1 MPRTTQFWTGLLV
14 LSTSTQTHAL
24 IPSPLQLPTAHKL
37 TLKGLKNIISFGD
50 SFTDVGY
57 SPAIS
62 PQPNLDNYEGNP
74 PPPGTSSCYA
84 LNYVQVLSSQLNNT
98 FVSLYDLAH
107 SGAVVDGDL
116 VDPYESEDNTFV
128 HQVSDKFLLYFS
140 SGRLPRGDATN
151 GALERSPQ
159 AGKRGWKRD
168 NTLVTS
174 WFGIND
180 VDRAMGGYW
189 PLDPLWEVKAP
200 KMIDSLFDGLERVRK
215 EGAENFAIL
224 NLPPYWLSP
233 SVQEYRNATY
243 TELAKNRTLLWNK
256 ELTNHF
262 TTWQRAHSV
271 NARIVDTFTLW
282 LNMTENPQDY
292 GMSQVTTDCTAY
304 IGGPWA
310 VGNLDFWDSSCPAPV
325 QEYLWLDW
333 VHPTFTVHQ
342 HVANLIIETMGL

>member
-1 MPRTTQFWTGLLV
+1 MLRFSRSWIGLVVLV
-14 LSTSTQTHAL
+14 NSLRTHAL
-24 IPSPLQLPTAHKL
+24 IDSHPQPHWPDKL
-37 TLKGLKNIISFGD
+37 TLKGLKNIIAFGD

-57 SPAIS
+57 SPVSS
-62 PQPNLDNYEGNP
+62 PQPNLSNYEGNP

-84 LNYVQVLSSQLNNT
+84 SNYVQVLSSQLNKT

-128 HQVSDKFLLYFS
+128 HQVSDKFLPYFS
-140 SGRLPRGDATN
+140 SGRLPRGNRTLVEQN
-151 GALERSPQ
+151 GRRL
-159 AGKRGWKRD
+159 GKRAWEGK
-168 NTLVTS
+168 NTLVVS

-200 KMIDSLFDGLERVRK
+200 KMLDSLFSGLEKVRR

-233 SVQEYRNATY
+233 SVQEYQNATY
-243 TELAKNRTLLWNK
+243 TELAKNRTLLWNQ
-256 ELTNHF
+256 ELGKHYK
-262 TTWQRAHSV
+262 TWQEAHHL
-271 NARIVDTFTLW
+271 NAKIVDTFTLW
-282 LNMTENPQDY
+282 LNITKRPQDY
-292 GMSQVTTDCTAY
+292 GMSQVTTDCEAY
-304 IGGPWA
+304 IGGPWPA
-310 VGNLDFWDSSCPAPV
+310 GDLDFWNSTCPAPMK
-325 QEYLWLDW
+325 EYLWLDW

-342 HVANLIIETMGL
+342 HVAKLVVQTMGL